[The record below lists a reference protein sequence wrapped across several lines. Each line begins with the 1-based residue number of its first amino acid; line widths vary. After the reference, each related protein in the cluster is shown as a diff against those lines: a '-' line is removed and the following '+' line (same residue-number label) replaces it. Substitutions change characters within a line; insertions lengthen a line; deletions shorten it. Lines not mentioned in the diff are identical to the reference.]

1 MSIGFRVKSNMNK
14 RLLCM
19 DILIYQNPLPNWQT
33 YSESTMLMIL
43 KTLA

>member
-1 MSIGFRVKSNMNK
+1 
-14 RLLCM
+14 M